1 MDQSSVELLR
11 AYYHPVTA
19 VEALPDYQ
27 LKLIFETKEVRIFDF
42 KPYLK
47 WQLFYDLSD
56 VKMFETVFVSFDTI
70 SWANGADIAP
80 ERLYSDSIPI
90 EEYEAKTGQTL

>member
-1 MDQSSVELLR
+1 MDKSNEEILP
-11 AYYHPVTA
+11 YYHPVTG
-19 VEALPDYQ
+19 VESLPDYR
-27 LKLIFETKEVRIFDF
+27 LKLTFETKEVRIFDF

-47 WQLFYDLSD
+47 WKIFFGLND

-70 SWANGADIAP
+70 SWANGSDIAP
-80 ERLYSDSIPI
+80 EALYFESIPI